1 MNRMILKESPSSYL
15 PIIETLSLSSA
26 NNTNNPDGHNLAV
39 SRLNNRY
46 YVNDDNKD
54 VYETQEEFVM
64 KNVTVLC
71 YK

>member
-1 MNRMILKESPSSYL
+1 MSYNGLKH
-15 PIIETLSLSSA
+15 SLSSA